1 MDFVDCVFSQA
12 VGFDIETT
20 PEASQSTTWHLTYL
34 TSPINMHTTCAQHAR
49 HAEAH
54 LLSTFSTL
62 QHLLNAF
69 RVVNSSRQTAKELPF
84 CTGHAP
90 ILELK
95 NGYDALFP
103 NTWEPMSSRC
113 RAMAQSSWLSSW
125 RLKAEEPSKEQ
136 SKTQVRKKMCKANEE
151 KTQSKRF
158 KINSK
163 VFNIL
168 LAIGKA
174 GKFEGMQAPNTKKRT
189 YENLSQ
195 ETHDWQKTEVLWNRI
210 SIGPAEASGWS
221 CQLINLLGE
230 SAKVRE
236 KNKGCMPNACR
247 TRRKLQRIM
256 PPCFCKSLESINSPW
271 LHHSPHHYRLTPL
284 PDLSLKNIPTSMD
297 KAWQATADWV
307 HWNGAFERGSGRIFL
322 ASTFHWDR
330 NCNLMSWDITWHL
343 VPLLAKE
350 PGPTP
355 WAKVTSGYT
364 RLQIGSQTLLRLCEP
379 SRTSNKGS
387 LQFEPSMEMIQ
398 MIYWIQLSFK
408 SSVPTVKLNLNAAL
422 PWLVLVSHVLPAAIT
437 LSQMKPIKT

>member
-1 MDFVDCVFSQA
+1 M
-12 VGFDIETT
+12 
-20 PEASQSTTWHLTYL
+20 
-34 TSPINMHTTCAQHAR
+34 
-49 HAEAH
+49 
-54 LLSTFSTL
+54 
-62 QHLLNAF
+62 LNWY
-69 RVVNSSRQTAKELPF
+69 T
-84 CTGHAP
+84 
-90 ILELK
+90 
-95 NGYDALFP
+95 D
-103 NTWEPMSSRC
+103 
-113 RAMAQSSWLSSW
+113 
-125 RLKAEEPSKEQ
+125 
-136 SKTQVRKKMCKANEE
+136 
-151 KTQSKRF
+151 
-158 KINSK
+158 
-163 VFNIL
+163 IL

-174 GKFEGMQAPNTKKRT
+174 GKFEGMQAPSTKKRT

-195 ETHDWQKTEVLWNRI
+195 ETHDWQKTEALWNKI

-256 PPCFCKSLESINSPW
+256 PPCFCKSLASINSPW

-330 NCNLMSWDITWHL
+330 NCNLISWDITWHL

-355 WAKVTSGYT
+355 WAKVTSRYT
-364 RLQIGSQTLLRLCEP
+364 RLQIESQTLLRLCEP

-387 LQFEPSMEMIQ
+387 LQFEPSMEMLQ
-398 MIYWIQLSFK
+398 MMYWIQLSFK
-408 SSVPTVKLNLNAAL
+408 SSVPTVKLDLNAAQ
-422 PWLVLVSHVLPAAIT
+422 PWLVQVSHVLPAAIT
-437 LSQMKPIKT
+437 RSQMKPIKT

>member
-1 MDFVDCVFSQA
+1 M
-12 VGFDIETT
+12 
-20 PEASQSTTWHLTYL
+20 
-34 TSPINMHTTCAQHAR
+34 
-49 HAEAH
+49 
-54 LLSTFSTL
+54 
-62 QHLLNAF
+62 LNWY
-69 RVVNSSRQTAKELPF
+69 T
-84 CTGHAP
+84 
-90 ILELK
+90 
-95 NGYDALFP
+95 D
-103 NTWEPMSSRC
+103 
-113 RAMAQSSWLSSW
+113 
-125 RLKAEEPSKEQ
+125 
-136 SKTQVRKKMCKANEE
+136 
-151 KTQSKRF
+151 
-158 KINSK
+158 
-163 VFNIL
+163 IL

-174 GKFEGMQAPNTKKRT
+174 GKFEGMQAPSTKKRT

-195 ETHDWQKTEVLWNRI
+195 ETHDWQKTEALWNKI

-230 SAKVRE
+230 SAKVRV

-256 PPCFCKSLESINSPW
+256 PPCFCKSLASINSPW

-330 NCNLMSWDITWHL
+330 NCNLISWDITWHL

-355 WAKVTSGYT
+355 WKVTSRYT
-364 RLQIGSQTLLRLCEP
+364 RLQIESQTLLRLREP

-387 LQFEPSMEMIQ
+387 LQFEPSMEMLQ
-398 MIYWIQLSFK
+398 MMYWIQLSFK
-408 SSVPTVKLNLNAAL
+408 SSVPTVKLDLNAAQ
-422 PWLVLVSHVLPAAIT
+422 PWLAQVSHVLPAAIT
-437 LSQMKPIKT
+437 LPNETHQNLRSKVTCCCWSSEKKEAESSTADLDAPLWGQYVQLEAHVEHLRVAGEDTLAFFLHPLQQIFGCLLYILSWCNRLWYVN